1 MPTKRGW
8 TGMAVPGVSGKTVL
22 ITGAAGGIG
31 TATARAFA
39 EAGANVVLTD
49 IGPAPSDSQWDAVG
63 VYVQADVTDPEA
75 VAGLFD
81 RAQGLHGQVDA
92 VVHTAGVL
100 TTGPVSEL
108 TDSEW
113 DRVLTVNATGTM
125 VVTRAASRV
134 LRGPASITVVS
145 SNAGAAPRAGMA
157 AYAASKAAAT
167 AFVRSLGLELG
178 PLGIRCNVISPG
190 STDTS
195 MLRGMWDTPDGPA
208 ATIAGSPESFRL
220 GIPLGR
226 IAEASEIAGCAVFL
240 ASDAARHIT
249 LHDLR
254 VDGGA
259 TLDQ

>member
-1 MPTKRGW
+1 MP
-8 TGMAVPGVSGKTVL
+8 VPGVSDKTVV

-31 TATARAFA
+31 TATALAFSQ
-39 EAGANVVLTD
+39 AGAHVVLAD
-49 IGPAPSDSQWDAVG
+49 IDPEPDDPAWGATGTYIQT
-63 VYVQADVTDPEA
+63 DVTDPAA
-75 VAGLFD
+75 VAELFE
-81 RAQGLHGQVDA
+81 RAQRRFGRVDA
-92 VVHTAGVL
+92 VVHAAGVL

-113 DRVLTVNATGTM
+113 DRVLAVNATGTM

-145 SNAGAAPRAGMA
+145 SNAGATPRAGMA

-167 AFVRSLGLELG
+167 AFVRSLGLELA

-195 MLRGMWDTPDGPA
+195 MLRGMWNDSDGAA
-208 ATIAGSPESFRL
+208 ATIAGSPENFKL

-226 IAEASEIAGCAVFL
+226 LAAAEDIAGCAVFL
-240 ASDAARHIT
+240 ASTAAQHIT
-249 LHDLR
+249 MHDLR

>member
-1 MPTKRGW
+1 MS
-8 TGMAVPGVSGKTVL
+8 VPGVSGKTVV

-31 TATARAFA
+31 IATALAFT
-39 EAGANVVLTD
+39 EAGANVVRTD
-49 IGPAPSDSQWDAVG
+49 IGPEPVDPPAGAGSA
-63 VYVQADVTDPEA
+63 YVQADVVDADA
-75 VAGLFD
+75 VAEVFEHA
-81 RAQGLHGQVDA
+81 RRLHGQVDA
-92 VVHTAGVL
+92 VVHAAGVL

-113 DRVLTVNATGTM
+113 NRVLTVNATGTM

-145 SNAGAAPRAGMA
+145 SNAGATPRAGMA

-167 AFVRSLGLELG
+167 AFVRSLGLELA
-178 PLGIRCNVISPG
+178 PRGIRCNVISPG
-190 STDTS
+190 STDTA
-195 MLRGMWDTPDGPA
+195 MLRGMWNDTDGSA
-208 ATIAGSPESFRL
+208 ATIAGSPENFRL

-226 IAEASEIAGCAVFL
+226 IADASEIAGCAVFL
-240 ASDAARHIT
+240 ASAAAQHIT

>member
-1 MPTKRGW
+1 MSVR
-8 TGMAVPGVSGKTVL
+8 GVSGKTVL

-31 TATARAFA
+31 TATARAFS

-49 IGPAPSDSQWDAVG
+49 IGPVPIDPPWDGAS
-63 VYVQADVTDPEA
+63 VYVQADVTDPDA
-75 VAGLFD
+75 VAGVFD
-81 RAQGLHGQVDA
+81 HARQLYGQVDA
-92 VVHTAGVL
+92 VVHAAGVL

-134 LRGPASITVVS
+134 LSGPASITVVS
-145 SNAGAAPRAGMA
+145 SNAGATPRAGMA

-167 AFVRSLGLELG
+167 AFVRSLGLELA
-178 PLGIRCNVISPG
+178 PMGIRCNVISPG
-190 STDTS
+190 STDTA
-195 MLRGMWDTPDGPA
+195 MLRGMWDAADGSA
-208 ATIAGSPESFRL
+208 ATIAGSPEDFRL

-226 IAEASEIAGCAVFL
+226 LADPSEIAGCAVFL
-240 ASDAARHIT
+240 ASSAARHIT

>member
-1 MPTKRGW
+1 MKEPEI
-8 TGMAVPGVSGKTVL
+8 AVPGVSGTTVV

-31 TATARAFA
+31 SATARAFA
-39 EAGANVVLTD
+39 RAGAHVVLTD
-49 IGPAPSDSQWDAVG
+49 LDPEPANPPWDFSKT
-63 VYVQADVTDPEA
+63 YIPADVTDPDA
-75 VAGLFD
+75 VADVF
-81 RAQGLHGQVDA
+81 AQAQRIHGRVDA
-92 VVHTAGVL
+92 VVHAAGVL

-108 TDSEW
+108 TDSDW
-113 DRVLTVNATGTM
+113 NRVLTVNATGTM
-125 VVTRAASRV
+125 VVTRAAARV

-145 SNAGAAPRAGMA
+145 SNAGATPRAGMA

-167 AFVRSLGLELG
+167 AFVRSLGLELA

-190 STDTS
+190 STDTT
-195 MLRGMWDTPDGPA
+195 MLRGMWDDGDGAA
-208 ATIAGSPESFRL
+208 ATIAGAPESFRL

-226 IAEASEIAGCAVFL
+226 LAAADDVAGCAVFL
-240 ASDAARHIT
+240 ASTVAQHIT